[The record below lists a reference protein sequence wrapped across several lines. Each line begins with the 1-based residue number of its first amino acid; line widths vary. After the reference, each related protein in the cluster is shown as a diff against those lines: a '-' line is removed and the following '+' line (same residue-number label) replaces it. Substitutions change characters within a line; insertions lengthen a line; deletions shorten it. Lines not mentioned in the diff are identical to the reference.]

1 MCLQIKTSLVVLNE
15 DNKNQTL
22 VQSRRSYGLIKE
34 KKNLG
39 NVKVSDNLCYCLL
52 CFFFYTKR
60 IIKNRFVIEF

>member
-34 KKNLG
+34 KK
-39 NVKVSDNLCYCLL
+39 KPWECQS
-52 CFFFYTKR
+52 
-60 IIKNRFVIEF
+60 